1 MKRFH
6 GTAWFTAILVIC
18 GVFLITG
25 RGIAA
30 DTVKL
35 GVAGA
40 HSGDLASYGLPSVK
54 AAELVVKDINAKG
67 GVLGKE
73 VVLLVEDDV
82 CKPEVA
88 TNTAT
93 KLLSQGVHVV
103 MGHICSGATKAALAI
118 YKAEN
123 IICMSPSATNPP
135 LTQSGEYPTFY
146 RTIAS
151 DDAQAR
157 LEVDYAINVLKAKKI
172 AVLHDKG
179 DYGKGL
185 AEFAKAFIEKDSRA
199 EVVLYDGEVI
209 EIGGKSLDNPGFDL
223 PGLLVGSEGT
233 LGMVTKLVL
242 RMMPKTEAVKTML
255 AIYDTIADG
264 ANTVSDIVKAGMI
277 PTTLE
282 MMDNLTIKAVEAA
295 YHVGFPEDAASILLI
310 ELDGLQDGMDRLTD
324 QVVAICKQNK
334 VREVRVAKN
343 EAEREKIW
351 AGRKGAFGAVG
362 RLRPNY
368 LVNDP
373 TVPRTRLPE
382 ALAQVVEIGKKYNL
396 PIANVFHA
404 GDGNLHPLILFDER
418 DKDELDR
425 VHKAAFEIMEICAL
439 MGGTISGEHGIGVEK
454 LKGMAL
460 IFSDQDV
467 AAMWNVKKAF
477 DPDGVYNP
485 GKLLPAQKAA

>member
-6 GTAWFTAILVIC
+6 GTACFTAILVVC

-30 DTVKL
+30 DTIKL

-54 AAELVVKDINAKG
+54 AAELVVRDINAKR
-67 GVLGKE
+67 GVLGRE
-73 VVLLVEDDV
+73 VILLVEDDV

-185 AEFAKAFIEKDSRA
+185 AEFAKAFIEKDPRA
-199 EVVLYDGEVI
+199 EVVLYEGVTPGAVDYSAVVQKIKRFKADAVIFGGYHPEASKIVMQMRKKRMDTAFISDDGVKDDTFIKVAGEFAEGVYATGPKDTSKNPMAIAATEAHRKAYGSDPGAFFLNAYAATQALLNAI
-209 EIGGKSLDNPGFDL
+209 EKA
-223 PGLLVGSEGT
+223 GSTDYEKVSQA
-233 LGMVTKLVL
+233 L
-242 RMMPKTEAVKTML
+242 KTEDVETPLGKIRFDAKGD
-255 AIYDTIADG
+255 AI
-264 ANTVSDIVKAGMI
+264 
-277 PTTLE
+277 
-282 MMDNLTIKAVEAA
+282 
-295 YHVGFPEDAASILLI
+295 
-310 ELDGLQDGMDRLTD
+310 
-324 QVVAICKQNK
+324 
-334 VREVRVAKN
+334 
-343 EAEREKIW
+343 
-351 AGRKGAFGAVG
+351 
-362 RLRPNY
+362 
-368 LVNDP
+368 
-373 TVPRTRLPE
+373 
-382 ALAQVVEIGKKYNL
+382 
-396 PIANVFHA
+396 
-404 GDGNLHPLILFDER
+404 
-418 DKDELDR
+418 
-425 VHKAAFEIMEICAL
+425 
-439 MGGTISGEHGIGVEK
+439 GIG
-454 LKGMAL
+454 
-460 IFSDQDV
+460 FSIYQ
-467 AAMWNVKKAF
+467 VKN
-477 DPDGVYNP
+477 GVYVEV
-485 GKLLPAQKAA
+485 K